1 MRQRVFPEGMD
12 ELVAENEAA
21 RMQEGREQ
29 KSQLTAYFRFNREHP
44 DVANNYTYQTI
55 GIDYWYDKTA
65 DQWKR
70 RQTQRQN
77 HIIRLGS
84 VSPKNVEAQV

>member
-1 MRQRVFPEGMD
+1 MD
-12 ELVAENEAA
+12 ELVAEDEAA

-29 KSQLTAYFRFNREHP
+29 KSQLTAYFRFNREHQH
-44 DVANNYTYQTI
+44 DGVAGNYTYQTI
-55 GIDYWYDKTA
+55 GIDYWYDKKA
-65 DQWKR
+65 DQWKP
-70 RQTQRQN
+70 RQTRRQN